1 MPHPPIRDWRIHIGA
16 HKTATTHLQHTL
28 RAHRDAL
35 VAHDMD
41 FIPHGPMR
49 MLSHRFSRP
58 KGWRRLLRGRPL
70 AWQFNRELQKQRRGP
85 TTMLISDED
94 LLGYAFDQL
103 TNPLYGQPKC
113 LHLLR
118 ALAGTGRMRLFLG
131 IRSLDGLVPS
141 AYAQTLKAVVPE
153 PGMMDRV
160 RKTLADDPP
169 SWVDL
174 VDRLRAALPGVP
186 LTVWRYE
193 SYRDHWREIL
203 ALYVGRDVGEFPDLP
218 PPQLTVSPSPLAIEK
233 AEALDPS
240 LPMKDRIDTVRALY
254 ARYPA
259 GPEHGVYA
267 PLAPAEIDRF
277 RARYAEDVEILR
289 TRYPEVLATF

>member
-1 MPHPPIRDWRIHIGA
+1 MSHPPIRDWRIHLGA

-49 MLSHRFSRP
+49 VLSHRFSRP
-58 KGWRRLLRGRPL
+58 RGWRSMLRGRPL

-85 TTMLISDED
+85 ATMLISDED
-94 LLGYAFDQL
+94 LLGYAYDQL
-103 TNPLYGQPKC
+103 TTPLYGQPKC
-113 LHLLR
+113 LHLLKT
-118 ALAGTGRMRLFLG
+118 LARTGRMRLFLG

-141 AYAQTLKAVVPE
+141 AYAQTLKALVPE
-153 PGMMDRV
+153 PDMMART
-160 RKTLADDPP
+160 RRALAADPP
-169 SWVDL
+169 SWVEL
-174 VDRLRAALPGVP
+174 VERLRAALPGVP

-193 SYRDHWREIL
+193 DYRAHWREIL

-218 PPQLTVSPSPLAIEK
+218 PPQLTVSPSPLAIAK
-233 AEALDPS
+233 AEALDPA
-240 LPMKDRIDTVRALY
+240 LPMKDRIATVLDLY

-259 GPEHGVYA
+259 GDEFGVYR
-267 PLAPAEIDRF
+267 PLDPAETDRF
-277 RARYAEDVEILR
+277 RARYAEDVDILR
-289 TRYPEVLATF
+289 RRHPEVLVAF